1 MPTII
6 PSLPQILVSRFLIN
20 LRGAAEHI
28 ASDDTAMQHFSRFSV
43 PGFRVPT
50 STVDRVVGNLG
61 EPLEFR
67 DDAFDDENTTEHRDE
82 GQPIA
87 VEDHP
92 IEIKEE
98 SRSAEVGDIQSVC

>member
-1 MPTII
+1 M
-6 PSLPQILVSRFLIN
+6 SRFLIN
-20 LRGAAEHI
+20 LRDAAEPI

-43 PGFRVPT
+43 PAGFRVPT
-50 STVDRVVGNLG
+50 STIDRVVGNLG

-67 DDAFDDENTTEHRDE
+67 DDAFDDEDATENRDE

-92 IEIKEE
+92 IEDPN
-98 SRSAEVGDIQSVC
+98 SAELGDNQSVC